1 MAVEMSSDVYYD
13 PYDVDIYAD
22 PYPVFKR
29 LRDEAPL
36 YRNERYDFYALS
48 RFADVKAAI
57 GDPQTYSSAKG
68 TMLETIHSDFTPP
81 PGFFINEDP
90 PIHSSHRSVLA
101 RVFTPRRVS
110 LLEPQIRTY
119 TAQLLDGLV
128 DRDEF
133 DFIGDLSSLLPMRV
147 ISMLLG
153 IPDEDQDAIRL
164 RADERLR
171 REPGKA
177 NETAGR
183 YGDGGPFGA
192 YLDWRVENPSD
203 DLMTELLNVEFEDET
218 GTVRRLNRDEVLTY
232 VNLLAAA
239 GNETTNRLIG
249 WMGKLLGEHP
259 DQRRA
264 VADDRSLVPKAVE
277 EVLRFES
284 PAINGCR
291 YVTRDVEVHG
301 QTVPAGSVMM
311 LLRGAAN
318 HDERAFPPDGDVFD
332 VQRSVGQHLSFG
344 YGIHFCLGAALARIE
359 ARIVLDEVLDRIPDW
374 EVDHDRAELD
384 SAVVR
389 GWRTLPVTISH

>member
-1 MAVEMSSDVYYD
+1 MPVSTDSDVYYD

-36 YRNERYDFYALS
+36 YHNDVYGFYALS
-48 RFADVKAAI
+48 RFDDVKAAF

-68 TMLETIHSDFTPP
+68 TMLETITSDFVPS

-90 PIHSSHRSVLA
+90 PVHGAHRSVLA

-110 LLEPQIRTY
+110 ILEPQIRAY
-119 TAQLLDGLV
+119 TGQLLDGLAGR
-128 DRDEF
+128 DRF
-133 DFIGDLSSLLPMRV
+133 DFVGELSALLPMKV

-153 IPDEDQDAIRL
+153 IPDEDQDEIRL
-164 RADERLR
+164 RTDERLR

-177 NETAGR
+177 NATAGR

-192 YLDWRVENPSD
+192 YLDYRADHPAD
-203 DLMTELLNVEFEDET
+203 DLMTDLLAVEFEDET
-218 GTVRRLNRDEVLTY
+218 GTVRHLRRDEILVY

-249 WMGKLLGEHP
+249 WTGKLLGEHP

-264 VADDRSLVPKAVE
+264 VAEDRSLVANAVE
-277 EVLRFES
+277 EVLRFEG
-284 PAINGCR
+284 PAVNGSR

-301 QTVPAGSVMM
+301 EVVPEGSVMM
-311 LLRGAAN
+311 MLRGAAN

-332 VQRSVGQHLSFG
+332 VRRKVGQHLGFG
-344 YGIHFCLGAALARIE
+344 YGIHFCLGAALARLE
-359 ARIVLDEVLDRIPDW
+359 ARIVLDELLDRYPDW
-374 EVDHDRAELD
+374 EVADGAELD
-384 SAVVR
+384 TAVVR
-389 GWRTLPVTISH
+389 GWKVLPISIA